1 MESYLQGIAF
11 WFRQNAFK
19 KKTGPLNLALKR
31 HKRFAREINLEII
44 SLFQKRLLQG
54 LIFQLK
60 A

>member
-1 MESYLQGIAF
+1 MESYLQGIAL

-31 HKRFAREINLEII
+31 HKRFAHEINLEII
-44 SLFQKRLLQG
+44 SLFQKHLLQG